1 MHPIEHVAELGKGIV
16 LGGSLNI
23 EEVNFSSDMKCSLT
37 LALNVAQLS

>member
-23 EEVNFSSDMKCSLT
+23 EEVILVQT
-37 LALNVAQLS
+37 